1 MLWHTENMGKRERT
15 PAIALRKTL
24 AANVRARMEARYKD
38 RGDKP
43 KALAEAAGVTL
54 STVQRVI
61 NAEIGATLDT
71 VDMLAKALRCE
82 PYQLL
87 LDDAAQ

>member
-1 MLWHTENMGKRERT
+1 
-15 PAIALRKTL
+15 
-24 AANVRARMEARYKD
+24 MEARYKD